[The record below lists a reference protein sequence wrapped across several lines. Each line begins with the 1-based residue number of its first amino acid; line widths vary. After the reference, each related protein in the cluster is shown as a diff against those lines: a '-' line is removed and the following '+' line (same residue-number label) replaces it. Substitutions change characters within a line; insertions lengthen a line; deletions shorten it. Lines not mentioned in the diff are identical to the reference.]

1 MTEININDYVLVK
14 DKDGQLKYYKD
25 GQFYSIDEI
34 ESKVEGEKEKI
45 EEKKA
50 PVILKPVMT
59 LEQQQESKKP
69 EVQVVKK
76 PELKPIETKI
86 DVEEIKSNP
95 ELNVRRSEDQK
106 VIEDRVQH
114 IIEKLKIQFSD
125 ESIQRR
131 FVNVLTTY
139 FRGIRREKEIE
150 YILTLPKIS
159 GGMGLPADKV
169 GLIISLLSH
178 HSQDL
183 NKDRKDITTKAV
195 NQVATLDHRLAP
207 PPPALI
213 EAVPLGN
220 KPQLDSAVAPKPIIR
235 EKTMVKPPILKMTPK
250 SVMPVEKATVQ
261 DVKPAT
267 RRLTGPVE
275 ELQYMTLEDFRRL
288 GRDKKEI
295 KDEVIERVM
304 LLGEETLMKKIQGIK
319 AWKSSPVFKLY
330 LQLSLKGIQEK
341 KSVEKLIEESQ
352 TRNEETL
359 TLSEVELISELN
371 QALSF

>member
-1 MTEININDYVLVK
+1 MTAININDYVLVK

-59 LEQQQESKKP
+59 LKQQKESRKP
-69 EVQVVKK
+69 EVQVAKK
-76 PELKPIETKI
+76 TELKPIKTKI
-86 DVEEIKSNP
+86 DVEEIKPSK
-95 ELNVRRSEDQK
+95 ELDVRRSEDQK

-114 IIEKLKIQFSD
+114 IIQKLKIQFSD

-178 HSQDL
+178 H
-183 NKDRKDITTKAV
+183 NKDLHKHRKDITTKV
-195 NQVATLDHRLAP
+195 VKQVATLDHRIAP
-207 PPPALI
+207 PPPVVV
-213 EAVPLGN
+213 ESSPV
-220 KPQLDSAVAPKPIIR
+220 KDRPQLASRVAPKPVVR
-235 EKTMVKPPILKMTPK
+235 AKTMVKPPIVKMTPK
-250 SVMPVEKATVQ
+250 SVKPAEKTIVQ

-288 GRDKKEI
+288 GRDSKEI
-295 KDEVIERVM
+295 KDEVLERVM
-304 LLGEETLMKKIQGIK
+304 LLGEETLVKKIQGIK
-319 AWKSSPVFKLY
+319 AWKSSPVFKIY
-330 LQLSLKGIQEK
+330 LKLSLRGIQEK
-341 KSVEKLIEESQ
+341 KTVEQLIEESQ
-352 TRNEETL
+352 TKNEETL
-359 TLSEVELISELN
+359 TLSEVELISQLN
-371 QALSF
+371 KELSF